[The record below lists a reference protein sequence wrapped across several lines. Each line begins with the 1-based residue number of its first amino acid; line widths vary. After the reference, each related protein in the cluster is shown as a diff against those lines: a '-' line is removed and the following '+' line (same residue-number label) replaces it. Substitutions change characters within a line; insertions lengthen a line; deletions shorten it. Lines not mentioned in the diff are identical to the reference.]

1 MSVRVRIDEGALP
14 VVTEGVAGAGALVC
28 FEGVVRAQEEGR
40 TLAGLRYEAYEPMA
54 TRELTALAERTVE
67 RHGLLG
73 IEVWHSRGMVR
84 VGEVSFRLVVRS
96 AHRAEGLAAMGDF
109 IDEMKRDVP
118 IWKTPVW
125 AE

>member
-40 TLAGLRYEAYEPMA
+40 ALTGLRYEAYEPMA

-73 IEVWHSRGMVR
+73 IEVRHSRGMVR